1 MIDHI
6 VPIALNGVNEPTSLQ
21 ILFQTCNGQKSGS
34 SIKASNA
41 IPLFWDA

>member
-1 MIDHI
+1 M